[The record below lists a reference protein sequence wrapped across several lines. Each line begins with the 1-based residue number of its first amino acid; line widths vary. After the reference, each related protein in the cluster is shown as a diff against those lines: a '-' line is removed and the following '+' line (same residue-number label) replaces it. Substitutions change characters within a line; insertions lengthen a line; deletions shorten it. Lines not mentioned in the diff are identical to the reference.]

1 MSRAE
6 RLIEL
11 MITINAKRSFTAGE
25 LAEEFS
31 VSKRTI
37 LRDLQ
42 VLESIGFPLIQKL
55 ERLVDIMYLKSVY
68 FHRLHFQK
76 VR

>member
-42 VLESIGFPLIQKL
+42 VLESIVTTTI
-55 ERLVDIMYLKSVY
+55 YN
-68 FHRLHFQK
+68 
-76 VR
+76 